1 MIPLGTL
8 PIPTD
13 SMSAFVMPTWPG
25 SRLGIVRKQNGKH
38 VVGFIGLILRFR
50 ILRLDIYSFG
60 RHIGIVFSRELYA
73 EGPDL
78 VTLSLSISNERHL
91 CQNTEGWPEYRIGV
105 VSRFGEEESWAREM
119 MGLFPSSHEHRSS
132 SLMHSCVLRVH

>member
-60 RHIGIVFSRELYA
+60 RHIGSYSPESCMRKGQILLLCHCRYPTS
-73 EGPDL
+73 
-78 VTLSLSISNERHL
+78 VTFAKIQKDGLNTVLALSQGSAKKKAGQEK
-91 CQNTEGWPEYRIGV
+91 
-105 VSRFGEEESWAREM
+105 
-119 MGLFPSSHEHRSS
+119 
-132 SLMHSCVLRVH
+132 